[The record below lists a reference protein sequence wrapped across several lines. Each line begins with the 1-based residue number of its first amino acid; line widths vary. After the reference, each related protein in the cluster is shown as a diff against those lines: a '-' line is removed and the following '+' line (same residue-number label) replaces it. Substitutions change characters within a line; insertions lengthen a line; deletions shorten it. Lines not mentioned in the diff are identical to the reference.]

1 MMRKLVATAVAITS
15 TMAGLIVAGDRVT
28 VAQARRSDGCG
39 TLPAFDRGAPG
50 LAGGRG
56 LWAVASG
63 ELVSV
68 ADGRSV
74 PMERLAAI
82 SNDPP
87 AARSMGGTI
96 KHVSVR
102 AGIGTAY
109 VIDRT
114 GADVIVTVT
123 RNGVRFLP
131 QPTEASQPAWSPTGR
146 LAWSTGDEVVVT
158 DLGSDRTIQL
168 SGPIRGSS
176 IFAPVFLSDRRI
188 AAVVSASS
196 KGAASEGERLGN
208 LWATGVSHARWR
220 RITNFRA
227 RGDRWVTI
235 RTPIARAGGIDFVR
249 VSGRASSTRDPHFEL
264 WRYEHGTAARVERLD
279 GEQYLAGRLSG
290 RIVWN
295 RPDPLH
301 ERNVLQVEGRRGMT
315 TIGCGAVLVDPIEG
329 PDPDRRS
336 GGSLVP
342 ARGTWSGL
350 KTSAAGI
357 ALEAIA
363 VLVGD
368 FKTAAEAEAVAT
380 VIQGAYPASRVEVV
394 DNADAPLAIR
404 PGVFAA
410 MLHLPQEADPTAAL
424 ARFRAALPGY
434 ADNSWIVTP

>member
-15 TMAGLIVAGDRVT
+15 TVAGFLVAGDRVT
-28 VAQARRSDGCG
+28 VARARRPDGCG
-39 TLPAFDRGAPG
+39 TRPAFVRGVPG

-56 LWAVASG
+56 LWAAAGG

-74 PMERLAAI
+74 PMERLAAT
-82 SNDPP
+82 SDDP
-87 AARSMGGTI
+87 ANARSVGGTI
-96 KHVSVR
+96 KHISVR

-114 GADVIVTVT
+114 GADVVVAVTGG
-123 RNGVRFLP
+123 GVRFLT
-131 QPTEASQPAWSPTGR
+131 QSTEAFQPAWSPKGR
-146 LAWSTGDEVVVT
+146 LAWSTAGEVIVA
-158 DLGSDRTIQL
+158 DLRSDRTIQL
-168 SGPIRGSS
+168 PGPLRGTSV
-176 IFAPVFLSDRRI
+176 FAPVFLKDRRI

-196 KGAASEGERLGN
+196 EGVASEGEQLGN

-220 RITNFRA
+220 QITHFRA

-249 VSGRASSTRDPHFEL
+249 VSGRASSTRAPRFEL
-264 WRYEHGTAARVERLD
+264 WRYELGTASRVERLD
-279 GEQYLAGRLSG
+279 GERYLAGRLSG

-295 RPDPLH
+295 RPDPVH
-301 ERNVLQVEGRRGMT
+301 GRHTLQVVGRRGMT
-315 TIGCGAVLVDPIEG
+315 TIGCGAVLVDPIDV

-342 ARGTWSGL
+342 ARGDRRGQE
-350 KTSAAGI
+350 TSTAGI
-357 ALEAIA
+357 SAEAVA
-363 VLVGD
+363 VIVGD
-368 FKTAAEAEAVAT
+368 FKTAAEAQLVAT
-380 VIQGAYPASRVEVV
+380 LIQGAYPASRVEVV

-404 PGVFAA
+404 PGVFGA
-410 MLHLPQEADPTAAL
+410 MLHLSQGADPTAAL